1 MAGSGSIWTPSRGC
15 EMGSSALDA
24 LLVGLVDY
32 AGLFPPAALP
42 MRAAV
47 EQYARY
53 WQSEH
58 RWILGRFVLPAGRL
72 AEFEASLGYQP
83 RADDPWRLS
92 AIAAAVDFNAI
103 TAFNEAHADR
113 VLIDAIEAKAS
124 SPTEVAALERFA
136 DAFEVYVEIPVADGI
151 ELLVSAIK
159 ERGFSA
165 KLRTGGVSPDAFP
178 TPAQLAGALA
188 ECVRQGVSLKATAG
202 LHHPLRGDY
211 KLTYD
216 ADSPTGT
223 MFGFLNVFLATM
235 FLQLGMSETA
245 AAALLVE
252 RDPAAIVLDSDSI
265 RWRGHRLTTADIQR
279 LREQGAHSFGSCSFT
294 EPVSDLTSL
303 GLL

>member
-1 MAGSGSIWTPSRGC
+1 
-15 EMGSSALDA
+15 MGSSALDA

-42 MRAAV
+42 MRVAV
-47 EQYARY
+47 EQYALYRTGENR
-53 WQSEH
+53 SM
-58 RWILGRFVLPAGRL
+58 LGRFVLPVARL
-72 AEFEASLGYQP
+72 SEFAERVSDLRQANDE
-83 RADDPWRLS
+83 WRLS
-92 AIAAAVDFNAI
+92 VIATATDVEAI
-103 TAFNEAHADR
+103 TAFNARHAGH
-113 VLIDAIEAKAS
+113 VLVDAIEAKVNWPA
-124 SPTEVAALERFA
+124 EIAALEVFA
-136 DAFEVYVEIPVADGI
+136 GAFDVYVEIPVAGDI
-151 ELLVSAIK
+151 EPLIRAIK
-159 ERGFSA
+159 DHGFSA
-165 KLRTGGVSPDAFP
+165 KLRTGGVTHEAFP
-178 TPAQLAGALA
+178 SPHQLAAALA
-188 ECVRQGVSLKATAG
+188 ACVKAELSLKATAG

-211 KLTYD
+211 KLTYA